1 MLIQQMDAGSS
12 SGSGPAC
19 MADPAAPTH
28 PHGDALHLPPLPVLA
43 IRLVHRV
50 HGNQVAMRAVN
61 AVGEHLAAIGAD
73 GHGGRRADMQTQQPA
88 LGVLDFPLVEGVCAW
103 VGGGVCGGG
112 SIVWW
117 WGDMRPQKPAL
128 RVLDFSLVEGAYASV
143 GGGGGRRVGGGGM
156 GCRGMRGWRGGGA
169 CVRGGAWGVRRPL
182 GAWVGARVLA
192 GWLGAWA
199 GGLLGG
205 CEGRGGLARGC
216 VDGWV
221 HEWVGVGEV
230 E

>member
-143 GGGGGRRVGGGGM
+143 GGGGGRRVGGGGWVVG
-156 GCRGMRGWRGGGA
+156 GCVGGLGGGHVCVGGLGGCVGPWVRGWVRECWLAGWVHGQVGCWVGVRGVGA
-169 CVRGGAWGVRRPL
+169 WPGGAWM
-182 GAWVGARVLA
+182 VGCMS
-192 GWLGAWA
+192 GWGW
-199 GGLLGG
+199 
-205 CEGRGGLARGC
+205 GR
-216 VDGWV
+216 
-221 HEWVGVGEV
+221 
-230 E
+230 